1 VEKPLRF
8 IRAASGV
15 HVVAVMTH
23 PMPCPGRC
31 TFCPTARDAPKSYL
45 SDSPVVLRAKRSGYD
60 PYLQTAGRVKVYL
73 ENGHVPSKVEV
84 VVMGGTFSA
93 LPRGYREWFVANVYK
108 ALNDYPNWAAKAAES
123 PSLEF
128 EQLRNEA
135 ALLRMVALAVETR
148 PDYVDE
154 GEVDFLLQLGVTR
167 VELGV
172 QSIYDDVLA
181 KVKRGH
187 GAREAAEATALLKD
201 AAYKVC
207 YHLMPGLPGSDP
219 DRDLEMFKTVFSD
232 PAYMPD
238 CVKIYPLYV
247 VPGTELYEQWRR
259 GGYKSYDEETWLEL
273 LAKIY
278 ASVPRWARVMR
289 LGRDIPLHHV
299 VDGPRWGNMRQVV
312 LKKMAEVGLPCVEIR
327 CREVGVKLANGAPVE
342 PGPIEIK
349 RAVYEASGGVEVFLE
364 AVGPDD
370 TLYGILR
377 LRMPHA
383 PRRPELSRRTAL
395 VRELHVYGPAVPVGE
410 RGIWWQHMGIGRR
423 LMAAAEEVAR
433 EFGARKVAVISGVG
447 AREYYRKLGYERCGP
462 YMCKPL
468 EKPLGHADEE
478 LITV

>member
-1 VEKPLRF
+1 
-8 IRAASGV
+8 
-15 HVVAVMTH
+15 
-23 PMPCPGRC
+23 
-31 TFCPTARDAPKSYL
+31 
-45 SDSPVVLRAKRSGYD
+45 
-60 PYLQTAGRVKVYL
+60 
-73 ENGHVPSKVEV
+73 
-84 VVMGGTFSA
+84 
-93 LPRGYREWFVANVYK
+93 
-108 ALNDYPNWAAKAAES
+108 
-123 PSLEF
+123 
-128 EQLRNEA
+128 
-135 ALLRMVALAVETR
+135 
-148 PDYVDE
+148 
-154 GEVDFLLQLGVTR
+154 
-167 VELGV
+167 
-172 QSIYDDVLA
+172 
-181 KVKRGH
+181 
-187 GAREAAEATALLKD
+187 
-201 AAYKVC
+201 
-207 YHLMPGLPGSDP
+207 
-219 DRDLEMFKTVFSD
+219 
-232 PAYMPD
+232 
-238 CVKIYPLYV
+238 

-289 LGRDIPLHHV
+289 LGRDMPLHHV

-342 PGPIEIK
+342 PGPIELK

-410 RGIWWQHMGIGRR
+410 RGIWWQHTGIGRR
-423 LMAAAEEVAR
+423 LMAAAEEAAG

-478 LITV
+478 LITA

>member
-1 VEKPLRF
+1 
-8 IRAASGV
+8 
-15 HVVAVMTH
+15 M
-23 PMPCPGRC
+23 
-31 TFCPTARDAPKSYL
+31 
-45 SDSPVVLRAKRSGYD
+45 
-60 PYLQTAGRVKVYL
+60 
-73 ENGHVPSKVEV
+73 
-84 VVMGGTFSA
+84 
-93 LPRGYREWFVANVYK
+93 ANVYK

-128 EQLRNEA
+128 EQLRNETA
-135 ALLRMVALAVETR
+135 PLRMVAFAVETR

-154 GEVDFLLQLGVTR
+154 GEVDFLLRLGVTR

-187 GAREAAEATALLKD
+187 RVKEVVEATALLKD

-259 GGYKSYDEETWLEL
+259 GEYKSYDEETWLEL

-342 PGPIEIK
+342 PGPIEVK

-423 LMAAAEEVAR
+423 LMAAAEEAAG
-433 EFGARKVAVISGVG
+433 EFGAHKVAVISGVG
-447 AREYYRKLGYERCGP
+447 AREYYRRLGYERCGP

-478 LITV
+478 LITA